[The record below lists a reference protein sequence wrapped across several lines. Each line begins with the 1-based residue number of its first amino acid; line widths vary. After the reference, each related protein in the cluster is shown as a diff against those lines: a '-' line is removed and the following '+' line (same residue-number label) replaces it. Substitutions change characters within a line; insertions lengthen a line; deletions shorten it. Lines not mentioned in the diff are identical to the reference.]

1 MSYCI
6 NTDLDITQVDSK
18 IIYVLYLSGIWVAFY
33 IIKYFIDEEKIF
45 SLYFFLHQQDPVL
58 FTGPLRK
65 NLDPFG
71 ESSDEQLWKA
81 LEEVW

>member
-1 MSYCI
+1 MRKKYS
-6 NTDLDITQVDSK
+6 Q
-18 IIYVLYLSGIWVAFY
+18 Y
-33 IIKYFIDEEKIF
+33 I
-45 SLYFFLHQQDPVL
+45 FFLHQQDPVL

-81 LEEVW
+81 LEEV